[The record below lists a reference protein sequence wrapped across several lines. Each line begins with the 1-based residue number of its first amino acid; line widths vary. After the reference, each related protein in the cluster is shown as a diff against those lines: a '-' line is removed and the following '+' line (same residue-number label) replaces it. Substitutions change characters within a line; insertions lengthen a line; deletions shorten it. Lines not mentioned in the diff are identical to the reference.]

1 MAFFSWKICR
11 RFLAALKTL
20 NTRCGESEGEREKER
35 GRERGRERARERE
48 KRERG
53 WAWTGLEIKQAIV
66 LPMNHFT

>member
-35 GRERGRERARERE
+35 GRDRGREQLREKKERE
-48 KRERG
+48 DGLGR
-53 WAWTGLEIKQAIV
+53 AWKSNKQ
-66 LPMNHFT
+66 LFCL

>member
-35 GRERGRERARERE
+35 GREREEESERERE
-48 KRERG
+48 KKRERG
-53 WAWTGLEIKQAIV
+53 RAWTGLEI
-66 LPMNHFT
+66 